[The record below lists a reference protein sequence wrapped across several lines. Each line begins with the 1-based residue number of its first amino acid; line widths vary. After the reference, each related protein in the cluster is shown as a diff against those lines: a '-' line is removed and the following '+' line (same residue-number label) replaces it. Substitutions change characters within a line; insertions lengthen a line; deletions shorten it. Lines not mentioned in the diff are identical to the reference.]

1 MILPD
6 IDIANSTD
14 EEIIAA
20 YAKAGVEEDRAREL
34 LAALREPP
42 DPRFPL

>member
-1 MILPD
+1 MILVD
-6 IDIANSTD
+6 VDVAQATD

-20 YAKAGVEEDRAREL
+20 YAKVGIDEERARQL
-34 LAALREPP
+34 IAVLRDPP